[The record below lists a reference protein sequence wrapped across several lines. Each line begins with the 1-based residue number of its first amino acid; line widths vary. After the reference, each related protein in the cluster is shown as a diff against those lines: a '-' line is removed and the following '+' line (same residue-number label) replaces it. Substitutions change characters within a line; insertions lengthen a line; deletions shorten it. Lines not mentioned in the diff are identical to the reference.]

1 MKKIFMVVC
10 FLALSYAEATV
21 PLSNLIETDKT
32 TCLEELEK
40 ATDAQLWDVFL
51 EGQSK
56 LFFDS
61 EFAWIAKGIWWQE
74 AKNILEIG
82 SGNGA
87 YLYRLSQQFQDKMYK
102 GVEKLS
108 QPVKDA
114 NKRYACSN
122 LIFEEGDAEVFD
134 ERLVNSVDII
144 LFRLTLQHLKD
155 SFIALKNAA
164 YYLSSNGYIV
174 IIDSYDKAK
183 SSSHPI
189 SAVDEALELVAEVQ
203 KKAGKGNR
211 KVTLELL
218 QMLENKHSPLSEF
231 YEVVSSNLDING
243 DVIGDCVCFQGE
255 RSRILYFNHGLL
267 FLTLLHRTYHIPV
280 DLNRAYDELQDY
292 LHDENAWTSPG
303 MHFLVLKKKKET
315 FPELLEAIKRKA
327 GK

>member
-1 MKKIFMVVC
+1 MKKIFMTAC
-10 FLALSYAEATV
+10 FIALSCVEATV
-21 PLSNLIETDKT
+21 PLSDLIKTDKT
-32 TCLEELEK
+32 TYLENLEK

-61 EFAWIAKGIWWQE
+61 EFAWMAKGIWWQE
-74 AKNILEIG
+74 AKSILEIG

-87 YLYRLSQQFQDKMYK
+87 YLYKLSQQFPDRTYK
-102 GVEKLS
+102 GIEKVQ

-114 NKRYACSN
+114 NERYAGPS
-122 LIFEEGDAEVFD
+122 LTFQEGDAEVFD
-134 ERLVNSVDII
+134 EQLVNSADII

-164 YYLSSNGYIV
+164 QYLSSNGYIV

-183 SSSHPI
+183 GSSHPI
-189 SAVDEALELVAEVQ
+189 SAVDEALELVAEVR

-218 QMLENKHSPLSEF
+218 QMLENKQSPLSEF

-243 DVIGDCVCFQGE
+243 NVTGDCVRFQGE
-255 RSRILYFNHGLL
+255 KSRILYFNHSLL

-280 DLNRAYDELQDY
+280 DSNRAYDELQEY
-292 LHDENAWTSPG
+292 LYDENAWTSPG
-303 MHFLVLKKKKET
+303 MHFLVLKKKGDRT
-315 FPELLEAIKRKA
+315 
-327 GK
+327 